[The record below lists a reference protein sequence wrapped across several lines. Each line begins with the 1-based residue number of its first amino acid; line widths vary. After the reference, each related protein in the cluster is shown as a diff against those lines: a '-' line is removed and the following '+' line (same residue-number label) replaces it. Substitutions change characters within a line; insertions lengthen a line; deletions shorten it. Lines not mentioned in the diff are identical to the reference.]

1 MVTFSV
7 FAEAVG
13 KPEIGTALGTLLTS
27 VLVAV
32 FASNAAS
39 KLMRLGEA
47 TGALG
52 ASLSA
57 FGFIMLGASILFRS
71 IGLLF
76 LWYLSSNP
84 VFALG
89 GSMLLIAGFVG
100 EALGAAVVAVGVLY
114 ATGYSRLAGIWMVSA
129 VFASLAATVYAALH
143 GNFVYF
149 VMINTVVEAPSFLAA
164 ASPFH
169 ESWRRG
175 NEADEPAFL
184 GFLVGTVAPIAAS
197 VAANF
202 GVAAAMLVANLVL
215 LVALL
220 YISSWAREVL
230 HPR

>member
-1 MVTFSV
+1 MTPSV

-13 KPEIGTALGTLLTS
+13 TPEIGTALGTLLTS
-27 VLVAV
+27 ILVAM
-32 FASNAAS
+32 FAANTAS
-39 KLMRLGEA
+39 KLMKLGEA

-52 ASLSA
+52 ASLAA

-71 IGLLF
+71 AGLLF
-76 LWYLSSNP
+76 VWYLSNNP
-84 VFALG
+84 IFALG

-129 VFASLAATVYAALH
+129 VFASLAATVYAALR

-184 GFLVGTVAPIAAS
+184 GFLVGTMASIAAS
-197 VAANF
+197 IAASF

-215 LVALL
+215 LVSLL
-220 YISSWAREVL
+220 YVSSWAREVL
-230 HPR
+230 QTR